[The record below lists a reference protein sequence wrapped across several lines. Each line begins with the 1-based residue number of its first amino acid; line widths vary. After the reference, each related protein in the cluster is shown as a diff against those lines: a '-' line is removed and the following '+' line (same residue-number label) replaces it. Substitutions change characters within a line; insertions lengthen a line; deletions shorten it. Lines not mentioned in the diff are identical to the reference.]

1 MDVSW
6 KFKGKDL
13 HCTTI
18 SFDAANQQRL
28 LSTAIG
34 KGRSK
39 FNPSLEVEDLFRAG
53 SPPIESMN
61 IAWGDCEATDD
72 HEKAK
77 QAAAKLRRQHDRERA
92 QRLRRNQKRRRTRY
106 NA

>member
-1 MDVSW
+1 
-6 KFKGKDL
+6 
-13 HCTTI
+13 
-18 SFDAANQQRL
+18 
-28 LSTAIG
+28 
-34 KGRSK
+34 
-39 FNPSLEVEDLFRAG
+39 
-53 SPPIESMN
+53 MN

-92 QRLRRNQKRRRTRY
+92 QRLKRNQKRRRTMY